1 MRSKGKDLLIN
12 CAVVLNYFVEFIVFL
27 VILSC
32 LGIVIQ
38 SEALVSW
45 GFVIA
50 LSLTCLV
57 NYVRLKPAIFYII
70 AIPLIGILLYFVP
83 KVLL

>member
-12 CAVVLNYFVEFIVFL
+12 CAVGLNYFVEFILFL

-32 LGIVIQ
+32 LGIVVQ

-50 LSLTCLV
+50 LSLTWLV